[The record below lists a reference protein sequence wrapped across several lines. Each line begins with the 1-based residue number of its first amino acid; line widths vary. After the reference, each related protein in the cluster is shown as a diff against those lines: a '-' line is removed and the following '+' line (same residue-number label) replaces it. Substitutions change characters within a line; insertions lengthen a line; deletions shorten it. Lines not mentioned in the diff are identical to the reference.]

1 MSETDSINSSNDK
14 IKKTLHV
21 EIVTPYELFYEGDVY
36 QLILPAID
44 GEIGIRAGHS
54 PVIIALNPGELRM
67 TEKSGKELYISIS
80 DGYAEIEVDNA
91 IVVIGSAEWPEQ
103 IDLSRVKL
111 ALDRANQR
119 IADPKSGP
127 REIMRSKKGIMRAN
141 ARIKV
146 AGRIKKPDSKS

>member
-1 MSETDSINSSNDK
+1 MSDSNDK
-14 IKKTLHV
+14 DNINKKKLHV
-21 EIVTPYELFYEGDVY
+21 EIVTPYELFYEGDVD

-44 GEIGIRAGHS
+44 GEIGIRPGHS

-67 TEKSGKELYISIS
+67 TERSGKELYIAIS

-91 IVVIGSAEWPEQ
+91 IVVIGSAELPEQ
-103 IDLSRVKL
+103 INLERVRL

-119 IADPKSGP
+119 IGDSKSSS
-127 REIMRSKKGIMRAN
+127 REIMRSKKGIMRAK

-146 AGRIKKPDSKS
+146 AGRQGV